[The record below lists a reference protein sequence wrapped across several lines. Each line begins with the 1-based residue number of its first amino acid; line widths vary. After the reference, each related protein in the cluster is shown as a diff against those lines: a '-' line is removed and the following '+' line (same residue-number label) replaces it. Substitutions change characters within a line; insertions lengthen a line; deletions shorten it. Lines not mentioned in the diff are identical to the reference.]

1 MKEATELN
9 EERKYDSALYQVQL
23 RYGANTWDP
32 VSSGYGFFRAA
43 ERLTRFP
50 ESFHRFASDDR
61 CLLGIDECR

>member
-1 MKEATELN
+1 MREATESN
-9 EERKYDSALYQVQL
+9 EERKYGSALCQLQL
-23 RYGANTWDP
+23 RYGPDTWNP
-32 VSSGYGFFRAA
+32 VSSRYGFFRAD